1 MTDLPPVAAWRQLGA
16 RDGFEVLFV
25 RRERDG
31 HVLEGHAVAVE
42 EAEAWGV
49 RYVVS
54 VDSSWTTR
62 SAHVVSHS
70 TRGSCDTRLE
80 TDGAGHWE
88 IDGRP
93 AAALDGCLDV
103 DLEASACTNA
113 LPVRRLALDVGESA
127 DAPAAYVRATDLRV
141 ERLEQQ
147 YRRLR
152 DDIGRLR
159 FDYAAPA
166 FAYRDVLLYDDFG
179 LVVDYPGL
187 AVRVV

>member
-1 MTDLPPVAAWRQLGA
+1 MTDLPPLAAWRHVGA
-16 RDGFEVLFV
+16 RNGFEVLFV

-31 HVLEGHAVAVE
+31 HVLEGQAVAVE
-42 EAEAWGV
+42 EGEAWGV

-62 SAHVVSHS
+62 SAHVVSRS
-70 TRGSCDTRLE
+70 TRGSFDTRLE
-80 TDGAGHWE
+80 ADSAGHWE

-93 AAALDGCLDV
+93 APALDGCVDV

-113 LPVRRLALDVGESA
+113 LPVRRLALGVGESA

-141 ERLEQQ
+141 ERLEQR
-147 YRRLR
+147 YRRLP
-152 DDIGRLR
+152 DDVGRLR
-159 FDYAAPA
+159 FHYVAPA
-166 FAYRDVLLYDDFG
+166 FAYRDVLVYDDFG
-179 LVVDYPGL
+179 LVVDYPRL